1 LNRTISI
8 IMPAYKAEA
17 TLAGAVQSLMMQ
29 SFSNWQLLL
38 IADDGADYESVL
50 GALGLAD
57 RRIRYL
63 SSGGVGTGA
72 SATRNAGLAA
82 CETRFAALLDADDRM
97 ASDKL
102 DRFNTAFGEHAIVST
117 AIQVT
122 DAALR
127 PLRQVGAGADRV
139 LTAGQHK
146 WVNLSMDSMIG
157 WDRQK
162 TDARFDPTLPNM
174 NDLDFL
180 MRLYAGSATSLHLG
194 APLHLYV
201 KQPSSLSNGAGMTER
216 MIAAKT
222 VIRQRLAAGYYPFA
236 DPGATAGFD
245 AFLAISLEAERRYPA
260 ALQARPGLLF
270 EDHIEPLLKAARPG

>member
-1 LNRTISI
+1 MGQRAPCFKIDRARHKETELNRTISI

-146 WVNLSMDSMIG
+146 WVNLSDG
-157 WDRQK
+157 FDDRLGPAK
-162 TDARFDPTLPNM
+162 DRGALRSTLPNM

-180 MRLYAGSATSLHLG
+180 MRLYAGSAASLHLG

-201 KQPSSLSNGAGMTER
+201 KQPS
-216 MIAAKT
+216 
-222 VIRQRLAAGYYPFA
+222 RLA
-236 DPGATAGFD
+236 TA
-245 AFLAISLEAERRYPA
+245 PA
-260 ALQARPGLLF
+260 
-270 EDHIEPLLKAARPG
+270 